1 MHGQAQYKCS
11 ACNKE
16 FTSKGGLKYH
26 EDGNVCS
33 AKALP
38 EEANFS
44 CSVCNREFTSK
55 GGLKYH
61 KDHVCSAT
69 GSSLASIGKLSSRPT
84 SIASSVASALS
95 SARAGEELG
104 VDLPALAGP
113 MTCFP
118 SSLDKEKVCVA
129 GRDFSKGAFSDWA
142 IRSVDDLANKYS
154 NDGAIP
160 STIGPHGSR

>member
-1 MHGQAQYKCS
+1 MQQLA
-11 ACNKE
+11 
-16 FTSKGGLKYH
+16 L
-26 EDGNVCS
+26 
-33 AKALP
+33 LP
-38 EEANFS
+38 EEVNFS

-61 KDHVCSAT
+61 KDSNVCSAT

-84 SIASSVASALS
+84 SIASSVASLLP

-113 MTCFP
+113 MTFFP

-129 GRDFSKGAFSDWA
+129 GIDFSKGAFSDWA
-142 IRSVDDLANKYS
+142 IRSVDDPANKYS

-160 STIGPHGSR
+160 STIGPHEVMQYPMRIRERLA